1 VIFLRETGNLGK
13 SYVFPRETAK
23 QFPTLTWEVGTVSQ
37 LKLAFCF
44 GLLYNIIKKE
54 RIKHLQTKN
63 NNNVGGYRMKLLN
76 VKTAENTDSMVKNI
90 LKDESKSKSQKMKE
104 MFKAGLEVKEIAE
117 LMNVRYNFV
126 YNVTKNLIITESL
139 QVEKVQKESKK
150 DAVIKMHQEGKTNI
164 QIATELKTNYN
175 YIFKIVKEYKAEQ
188 QTEVK

>member
-1 VIFLRETGNLGK
+1 
-13 SYVFPRETAK
+13 
-23 QFPTLTWEVGTVSQ
+23 
-37 LKLAFCF
+37 
-44 GLLYNIIKKE
+44 
-54 RIKHLQTKN
+54 
-63 NNNVGGYRMKLLN
+63 MKLLN